1 MDRTTAIGGSLTGS
15 AGNPNPASPKI
26 EGAAQAAHQ
35 ATDKLADRA
44 TTQVDRLSG
53 TAHRA
58 VNSAAD
64 AASSAAE
71 WAAAI
76 PEQAK
81 QAQARL
87 TESACASIRSRP
99 IATVAGALVV
109 GYLLGRLARL

>member
-1 MDRTTAIGGSLTGS
+1 MDRITTMGGSLTGS
-15 AGNPNPASPKI
+15 ANPNPASPKI
-26 EGAAQAAHQ
+26 EDAAQAAHH
-35 ATDKLADRA
+35 ATDKLADKA
-44 TTQVDRLSG
+44 TVQVERLSG

-81 QAQARL
+81 QAQVRL
-87 TESACASIRSRP
+87 TESASASIRSRP
-99 IATVAGALVV
+99 IATVAGALAV

>member
-1 MDRTTAIGGSLTGS
+1 MDRTTTGGSFSGN

-26 EGAAQAAHQ
+26 EGAAQKAHEITDKVADQ
-35 ATDKLADRA
+35 ATV
-44 TTQVDRLSG
+44 QVDRLSG

-87 TESACASIRSRP
+87 TESASASIRSRP
-99 IATVAGALVV
+99 MAAVAGALVL